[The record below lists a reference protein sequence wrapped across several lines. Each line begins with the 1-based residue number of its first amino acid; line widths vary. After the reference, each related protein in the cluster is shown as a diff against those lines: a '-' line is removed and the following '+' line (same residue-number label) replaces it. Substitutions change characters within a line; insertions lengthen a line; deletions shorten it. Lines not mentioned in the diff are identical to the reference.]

1 MPPARTPCTS
11 SMDSPWQCSSFT
23 EPRTST
29 HNYMVGW
36 GLAAQYGTSFRSKLM
51 RPLTSR
57 GAQGCFSDAQEMM
70 GHPPGASLHEGSEQ
84 SLHGLLPRFLL
95 QGGVGRGD
103 HRIEAMIP
111 KVNELASNKV
121 VVVADPISTGCC
133 DLRGF
138 QCGYKVI
145 RGWSVE
151 ASPEMRTHAPQS
163 CESIVYL
170 ATLVQGS
177 TLEATGVAVKKAV
190 DNLQL
195 SAVTVG
201 GESGVPV
208 QMHCQSSSGFAPM
221 AHRSR
226 RGQQETAAGVGQRG
240 WVALC
245 PAGRRHSAGRH
256 PGLPAFGADA
266 QCRQARGVGRAR
278 SM

>member
-1 MPPARTPCTS
+1 
-11 SMDSPWQCSSFT
+11 
-23 EPRTST
+23 
-29 HNYMVGW
+29 
-36 GLAAQYGTSFRSKLM
+36 
-51 RPLTSR
+51 
-57 GAQGCFSDAQEMM
+57 MM

-84 SLHGLLPRFLL
+84 SLHGLLPRFLF

-163 CESIVYL
+163 SEHCLLGDARARVYL
-170 ATLVQGS
+170 G
-177 TLEATGVAVKKAV
+177 GDRCCKKAA

-201 GESGVPV
+201 GESGADYHVESLELRSVEVVFKHHTLPRV
-208 QMHCQSSSGFAPM
+208 SSISSISQRREGQEKHTEFWQQQK
-221 AHRSR
+221 SR
-226 RGQQETAAGVGQRG
+226 K
-240 WVALC
+240 
-245 PAGRRHSAGRH
+245 
-256 PGLPAFGADA
+256 
-266 QCRQARGVGRAR
+266 
-278 SM
+278 